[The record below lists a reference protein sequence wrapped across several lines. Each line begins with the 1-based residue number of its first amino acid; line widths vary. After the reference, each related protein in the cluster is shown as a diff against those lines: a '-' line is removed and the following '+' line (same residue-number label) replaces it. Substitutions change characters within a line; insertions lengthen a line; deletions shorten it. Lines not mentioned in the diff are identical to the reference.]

1 MGHEIRK
8 LRQSFAY
15 ALRGIRLCM
24 RSERNFRIHLT
35 AALYVSLFAW
45 LGEVEPLGC
54 ALLALCFGVMMGAEL
69 MNTAVE
75 RLCDWKASGYD
86 PTVRDAK
93 DIAAAAVFLCAL
105 ACVVVGALFFLRAP
119 VLTRIWHILLTA
131 PWLAGLLLLSIPAAL
146 WFIFAFGRKK

>member
-24 RSERNFRIHLT
+24 GSERNFRIHLT
-35 AALYVSLFAW
+35 AACYVTLFAL
-45 LGEVEPLGC
+45 LGGLPKVQC

-69 MNTAVE
+69 MNTAIE
-75 RLCDWKASGYD
+75 YLCDWKAGGYD

-93 DIAAAAVFLCAL
+93 DIAAAAVFVCAV
-105 ACVVVGALFFLRAP
+105 ACIVVGALFFLRGP
-119 VLTRIWHILLTA
+119 VLARIFDCLHRHL
-131 PWLAGLLLLSIPAAL
+131 WLAGLLVLSVPAAL
-146 WFIFAFGRKK
+146 GFIFAFGRKR